1 MLVTAYSLRNKRM
14 LQSTITSQYRQ
25 ISSLGFTLVELLFTI
40 AIAGIFSALAA
51 PSFRD
56 FIAGQRMKA
65 ASSDISSTLTGARS
79 EALKRNLNVVLTPS
93 SGGWQ
98 NGWTVV
104 AGVGGPTVGQHEA
117 FSDLTIAGPSTNIT
131 YNSSGRLVTAVT
143 PFTVSSSMSGTVAPR
158 CISIDLSGLPTSKTG
173 AC

>member
-1 MLVTAYSLRNKRM
+1 MLVATDSLPRKRM
-14 LQSTITSQYRQ
+14 PRSTITAQCGQ
-25 ISSLGFTLVELLFTI
+25 VSSFGFTLIELLFTI

-56 FIAGQRMKA
+56 FIAGQRVKT

-79 EALKRNLNVVLTPS
+79 EALKRNLNVVLTPG

-143 PFTVSSSMSGTVAPR
+143 PFTVSSSVSGTVASR